1 MLTSVVLA
9 ALQTVGQYRPF
20 MAAERVYWV
29 YVIEFDAPWIQDK
42 MAGTVYVGSTG
53 RTPEQRLETHR
64 GGGRTAAAVFKEG
77 RARRGVDL
85 RLRQDLAR
93 GHPSHE
99 GPWPTREE
107 AMVHERKLANRLKG
121 TFVVHVGLGTPQFAP
136 QVPDVELRTD
146 KRGRVA
152 TGSSR

>member
-1 MLTSVVLA
+1 
-9 ALQTVGQYRPF
+9 

-29 YVIEFDAPWIQDK
+29 YVIEFDAPWVENK
-42 MAGTVYVGSTG
+42 RAGTVYVGSTG

-64 GGGRTAAAVFKEG
+64 AGGQTAAAVFKKG
-77 RARRGVDL
+77 RAKRGVRL

-93 GHPSHE
+93 VHPSHE

-121 TFVVHVGLGTPQFAP
+121 TFVVHVGLGTPRFASR
-136 QVPDVELRTD
+136 VRDVELRAD
-146 KRGRVA
+146 EHGRVA
-152 TGSSR
+152 PGDSR